1 MKVITAPQRYS
12 LQEKEC
18 SVFLAGG
25 ITGCPNWQQT
35 VIKSLEKSLRGSPYE
50 QNIVVFN
57 PRRKNFPINKP
68 SASYEQIKWEYDQL
82 SKMDIFS
89 IYFCNSDSDQPICM
103 YELGRYICQMQ
114 TRFPKDWENRIIISI
129 ESGYKRT
136 QDVLIQTYLACG
148 DKVRVEEAAQPD
160 NNSLIFNHVQRI
172 VTACRYLQYGR
183 NM

>member
-82 SKMDIFS
+82 SRWT
-89 IYFCNSDSDQPICM
+89 YFLC
-103 YELGRYICQMQ
+103 
-114 TRFPKDWENRIIISI
+114 IS
-129 ESGYKRT
+129 
-136 QDVLIQTYLACG
+136 A
-148 DKVRVEEAAQPD
+148 
-160 NNSLIFNHVQRI
+160 I
-172 VTACRYLQYGR
+172 VTVTSPFVCT
-183 NM
+183 N